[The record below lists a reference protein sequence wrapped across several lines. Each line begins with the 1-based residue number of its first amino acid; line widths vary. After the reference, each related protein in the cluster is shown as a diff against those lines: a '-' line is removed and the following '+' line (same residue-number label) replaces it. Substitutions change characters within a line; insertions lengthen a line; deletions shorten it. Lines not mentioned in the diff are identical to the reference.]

1 MLKAVKKSSEV
12 NKSKLKLAA
21 SNGNE
26 QNNNNNNNGC
36 NSINNKNNN
45 NIDNNDKSNISES
58 SGMLEIK
65 RGSISGHKSEGSP
78 HDSTPLKKLSLKGNQ
93 LCGSILI
100 GNYNVRFWR

>member
-26 QNNNNNNNGC
+26 
-36 NSINNKNNN
+36 NNN
-45 NIDNNDKSNISES
+45 NIDRKDNNNITES

-65 RGSISGHKSEGSP
+65 RGSISGQKSEGSP
-78 HDSTPLKKLSLKGNQ
+78 HDSAPLKKLSLKGNQ

-100 GNYNVRFWR
+100 GNYNVKPQIHL

>member
-26 QNNNNNNNGC
+26 
-36 NSINNKNNN
+36 NNN
-45 NIDNNDKSNISES
+45 NIIDRKDNNNITDS

-65 RGSISGHKSEGSP
+65 RGSISGQKSEGSP
-78 HDSTPLKKLSLKGNQ
+78 HDSAPLKKLSLKGNQ

-100 GNYNVRFWR
+100 GNYNVRP

>member
-26 QNNNNNNNGC
+26 QNNNNNGC

-100 GNYNVRFWR
+100 GNYNVRFSR